1 MWEEVSLSWYHGGSM
16 LSLIRNLFRL
26 LTPAQR
32 RRFYRM
38 QLMVMMMALAEIA
51 GVAAIGPFMA
61 LISNLSLL
69 EGEGRLASL
78 FRLSGLTNPHDFVF
92 FTGCLVLLLIV
103 VSSLFSIF
111 TLSRLIRFGQQ
122 VGVELS
128 DRLFSSYLHESW
140 LFHAS
145 GSSSTLR
152 SRIASDA
159 YRVSNMIIQPLMQ
172 LNAKSV
178 LILFISTAIFLFN
191 PLVALGGLLLFAG
204 TYLLLFRLARFR
216 LSHSGATVTQ
226 VNMDRQKLMSES
238 FGGIKDT
245 LLLGRQRSFIERFHL
260 C

>member
-32 RRFYRM
+32 RRFYRL
-38 QLMVMMMALAEIA
+38 QLMVVVMALAEIA

-78 FRLSGLTNPHDFVF
+78 FRLSGIGSPNDFVF

-172 LNAKSV
+172 LNAKAV
-178 LILFISTAIFLFN
+178 LIVFISTAIFL
-191 PLVALGGLLLFAG
+191 L
-204 TYLLLFRLARFR
+204 TRWWRLAGCCCLPGSISCSTGWPVIAYRTAEPR
-216 LSHSGATVTQ
+216 LH
-226 VNMDRQKLMSES
+226 R
-238 FGGIKDT
+238 
-245 LLLGRQRSFIERFHL
+245 
-260 C
+260 